1 MSNVYKSASVDQYT
15 ECKLWTV
22 ADGLPKTDAVY
33 NTSGLSIKY
42 QIGNAAIVSVT
53 VAGSP
58 APASMSAGG
67 SHADWGIYH
76 VGNGWYKIGLA
87 DAVLATAGTRVRVW
101 IELADCDSGPTD
113 IYVGGYDG
121 SAVALGASVAGDEM
135 DLVNAPNATAVTA
148 IQDGLATVAKQDII
162 DGVVDAILLD
172 TGTTIPGTIAAVD
185 LVANA
190 VLLDTDDLQSNQG
203 DWATATGFST
213 HNAAAVL
220 AAFGTGSDLTSL
232 VTATGFATPTNI
244 TAATGIVLSGVTHT
258 GAIIPRVTLVDTT
271 TTNTDMVSGFATQTS
286 LDSKLSAERLA
297 VLTSLDAMIATNIY
311 TVASLANGPSGGSS
325 LAGPYTRT
333 ITVTDADTAAAIELA
348 LVRLYK
354 TGSTQSLSAD
364 SSGVVTFATT
374 AATWSYSVSA
384 NGYGGATGTIEISA
398 DGSTGIELTVSAV
411 ASPTSPDLSAIE
423 VLCLGADYLLE
434 VGVEVDFRI
443 VTVPTGETNKAYR
456 GAKVTVTSNASG
468 VARHEVPQSSVI
480 EYKRGAATVWN
491 QVTVDADGST
501 NVESFIGS
509 P

>member
-1 MSNVYKSASVDQYT
+1 
-15 ECKLWTV
+15 
-22 ADGLPKTDAVY
+22 
-33 NTSGLSIKY
+33 
-42 QIGNAAIVSVT
+42 
-53 VAGSP
+53 
-58 APASMSAGG
+58 
-67 SHADWGIYH
+67 
-76 VGNGWYKIGLA
+76 
-87 DAVLATAGTRVRVW
+87 
-101 IELADCDSGPTD
+101 
-113 IYVGGYDG
+113 
-121 SAVALGASVAGDEM
+121 
-135 DLVNAPNATAVTA
+135 
-148 IQDGLATVAKQDII
+148 
-162 DGVVDAILLD
+162 
-172 TGTTIPGTIAAVD
+172 
-185 LVANA
+185 
-190 VLLDTDDLQSNQG
+190 
-203 DWATATGFST
+203 
-213 HNAAAVL
+213 
-220 AAFGTGSDLTSL
+220 
-232 VTATGFATPTNI
+232 
-244 TAATGIVLSGVTHT
+244 
-258 GAIIPRVTLVDTT
+258 
-271 TTNTDMVSGFATQTS
+271 
-286 LDSKLSAERLA
+286 
-297 VLTSLDAMIATNIY
+297 
-311 TVASLANGPSGGSS
+311 
-325 LAGPYTRT
+325 
-333 ITVTDADTAAAIELA
+333 VTDADTAAAIELA